1 VQTPTHN
8 ERFDQYFGR
17 MSPQKIAALGQT
29 ADILAQACGVPV
41 AITDALREW
50 DVGIFEGTA
59 DQRGWDMH
67 HYGTIDHPYYGLL
80 RLTPWRIEL
89 GNLNSEPIIWRRYA
103 A

>member
-1 VQTPTHN
+1 
-8 ERFDQYFGR
+8 

-50 DVGIFEGTA
+50 DVGIFERTA

-67 HYGTIDHPYYGLL
+67 RQVQEDWFVH
-80 RLTPWRIEL
+80 LTCEWT
-89 GNLNSEPIIWRRYA
+89 YA
-103 A
+103 VSGERMQGDSCHGCSAI